1 MNPPSSLQIR
11 LRGLVFVLAAAWMI
25 GGPFYRQALGGSS
38 KIPRSWVMFTGFA
51 AGDVCDVEYRLRDG
65 ERESV
70 LDRFAVL
77 GYDDRWDAPS
87 SVRRLPK
94 KKNAVRLGERLCRK
108 LDVEDPDVRL
118 YARCAHRK
126 GWRRV
131 SSGRENL
138 CEK

>member
-1 MNPPSSLQIR
+1 MNLPSLSVIR

-25 GGPFYRQALGGSS
+25 GGPLYRQVLNGAS

-51 AGDVCDVEYRLRDG
+51 AGEVCDVEYRLRAGDG
-65 ERESV
+65 ESV

-77 GYDDRWDAPS
+77 GFDDRWDAPN

-94 KKNAVRLGERLCRK
+94 KKNAIRLGERLCRTIA
-108 LDVEDPDVRL
+108 VSDPDIRL

-126 GWRRV
+126 GWRTV
-131 SSGRENL
+131 ASGRENL

>member
-1 MNPPSSLQIR
+1 MNPPSPSLIR

-25 GGPFYRQALGGSS
+25 GGPFYRQVLGGSS

-65 ERESV
+65 DSASV

-94 KKNAVRLGERLCRK
+94 KKNAIRLGERLCHR
-108 LDVEDPDVRL
+108 LEAEEPDIRL

-126 GWRRV
+126 GWRTV
-131 SSGRENL
+131 ASGRENL